1 MITISAFVMAASTL
15 VSSVPE
21 TPANVPPSALPK
33 VPLSASGAF
42 LQRPHEAP
50 ESRFRLEL
58 EGGALWTSRN
68 DVRIPGTTG
77 TQFSL
82 MDLTGTGPWPVGRV
96 TVEYDINE
104 RHGLRLLYAPIR
116 TDGTGTL
123 SQETTFAGT
132 TFDAGLA
139 SARYRFDTYRL
150 GYRYRFWDSDDWSWK
165 GGVTALIR
173 DASIQVSQ
181 GAQSAEDTDLGVVP
195 LFNLTGVRRLSE
207 EWSAILDIE
216 GAAAPAGRAVDAA
229 LKLSYRFDDRTEV
242 AIGYRTI
249 EGGADNDSVYTFA
262 WTHAAV
268 VSIGWRL

>member
-1 MITISAFVMAASTL
+1 MFTISAFLMGASTL
-15 VSSVPE
+15 GAPVPAALPLDPPSVPLLAHR
-21 TPANVPPSALPK
+21 PADREV
-33 VPLSASGAF
+33 
-42 LQRPHEAP
+42 
-50 ESRFRLEL
+50 ESRFRLEF

-68 DVRIPGTTG
+68 DVRIPGAGG

-82 MDLTGTGPWPVGRV
+82 MDLTGTGSWPVGRV

-104 RHGLRLLYAPIR
+104 RHGLRLLYAPLR

-123 SQETTFAGT
+123 SETTSFAGT
-132 TFDAGLA
+132 TFNEGLA

-150 GYRYRFWDSDDWSWK
+150 GYRYCFWDSDDWNWK

-181 GAQSAEDTDLGVVP
+181 GGQSAEDTDLGVVP
-195 LFNLTGVRRLSE
+195 LFNLTGVRRLSD

-229 LKLSYRFDDRTEV
+229 LKLSYQLDDRTRV

-249 EGGADNDSVYTFA
+249 EGGADNDTVYTFA

-268 VSIGWRL
+268 VSIGWSL